1 MVKSVEE
8 KGGFWVGRY
17 ETSNMI
23 NSNNAIEKV
32 NIVKGTKTGIN
43 NVTWYRMYAQQEIY
57 SQQALQKST
66 NIKSSMM
73 WGSQWS
79 QILIWMK
86 NIRNEKKDSY
96 YVTNS
101 LEMGN
106 FGTNDDTESGI
117 VNTGFYEVKNIYDLA
132 GNVTE
137 WILEVSDSFFR
148 VKCGGHYYNT
158 VNSQTKASARSNNP
172 PDMSNDDNGS
182 RMTLY

>member
-8 KGGFWVGRY
+8 KGGFQVGRY

-86 NIRNEKKDSY
+86 NIINEKKDSY
-96 YVTNS
+96 YVTN
-101 LEMGN
+101 
-106 FGTNDDTESGI
+106 
-117 VNTGFYEVKNIYDLA
+117 
-132 GNVTE
+132 
-137 WILEVSDSFFR
+137 
-148 VKCGGHYYNT
+148 
-158 VNSQTKASARSNNP
+158 
-172 PDMSNDDNGS
+172 
-182 RMTLY
+182 

>member
-1 MVKSVEE
+1 
-8 KGGFWVGRY
+8 
-17 ETSNMI
+17 MI

-43 NVTWYRMYAQQEIY
+43 NITWYRMYAQQEIY

-96 YVTNS
+96 YVTNHF
-101 LEMGN
+101 LELN
-106 FGTNDDTESGI
+106 A
-117 VNTGFYEVKNIYDLA
+117 EVIII
-132 GNVTE
+132 
-137 WILEVSDSFFR
+137 ILLILRLKHLPV
-148 VKCGGHYYNT
+148 
-158 VNSQTKASARSNNP
+158 QI
-172 PDMSNDDNGS
+172 
-182 RMTLY
+182 TLLI

>member
-43 NVTWYRMYAQQEIY
+43 NITWYRMYAQQEIY

-96 YVTNS
+96 YVTNHF
-101 LEMGN
+101 LELN
-106 FGTNDDTESGI
+106 A
-117 VNTGFYEVKNIYDLA
+117 EVIII
-132 GNVTE
+132 
-137 WILEVSDSFFR
+137 ILLILRLKHLPV
-148 VKCGGHYYNT
+148 
-158 VNSQTKASARSNNP
+158 QI
-172 PDMSNDDNGS
+172 
-182 RMTLY
+182 TLLI